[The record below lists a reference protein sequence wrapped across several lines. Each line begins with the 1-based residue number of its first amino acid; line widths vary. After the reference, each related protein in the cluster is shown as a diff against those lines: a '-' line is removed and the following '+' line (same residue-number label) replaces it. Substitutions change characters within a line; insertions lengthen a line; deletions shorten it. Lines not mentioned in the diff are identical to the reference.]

1 MGLVMGV
8 GLGAIAIV
16 TTVVRLV
23 VVVVAAVRLLALRRA
38 QVARIDLTISINV
51 EAAQHRRHI

>member
-1 MGLVMGV
+1 MGLVTGV

-23 VVVVAAVRLLALRRA
+23 VVVVAAVRLLALLRRA
-38 QVARIDLTISINV
+38 QVARIDLTISIN
-51 EAAQHRRHI
+51 EG